1 VLGGAM
7 FYRLL
12 LTGGPMDQRLA
23 EGVVELI
30 LRGFAPTDKGV
41 TAGANPKERRKR

>member
-1 VLGGAM
+1 M

-12 LTGGPMDQRLA
+12 LTGGPIDQRLA

-30 LRGFAPTDKGV
+30 LRGFAPPTKASPPMP
-41 TAGANPKERRKR
+41 TQERRKR